1 MAARGQGGRALWR
14 KAIRGPII
22 CVTRSFDALPPDAVR
37 PRDST
42 QIGLERPPG
51 LRFER
56 RQNKLSALGAAALT
70 QRAEIASKIL
80 RGPSANSKDFRCMT
94 DYNGAPG
101 YGG

>member
-42 QIGLERPPG
+42 QIGLERPATG

-70 QRAEIASKIL
+70 HAL
-80 RGPSANSKDFRCMT
+80 RSRRRYCVGRRRIQKTFA
-94 DYNGAPG
+94 A
-101 YGG
+101 

>member
-42 QIGLERPPG
+42 QIGLERPSHGPA
-51 LRFER
+51 LRASPKQAFSPR
-56 RQNKLSALGAAALT
+56 CC
-70 QRAEIASKIL
+70 RADPT
-80 RGPSANSKDFRCMT
+80 R
-94 DYNGAPG
+94 
-101 YGG
+101 